1 MVRAGLVRIV
11 AVTSSA
17 AAPTVATVASAPP
30 RLEALTGMRI
40 IAAIVVFNYH
50 LASNIGAPAWV
61 QDVTLGGHDWMTM
74 FFMLSGLVLTWN
86 YDRLLGDRITRAGL
100 RTYAVARSA
109 RIYPLYL
116 LTLLLSAALSF
127 GNLHDIAA
135 TVKNGTFWLNVF
147 ALQTWSGDL
156 SVAYSYNSPSWSI
169 GVEFLLYAL
178 LPLLLFAF
186 RPIRRNLRAL
196 IIVAAVAVLVIVAL
210 TAVLIATGSADLAH
224 TDPWS
229 AHRILY
235 RTPVT
240 RIADFAVGIS
250 LAYILK
256 LVPSAGLE
264 RFGRIAQL
272 LGAVTVLIVMSV
284 PAITYSAWSYDA
296 VMMVPWAFLFLGL
309 VWAPRTALARFLATP
324 VMVLLGESSYAFY
337 LLHQFVVDISPRT
350 GTGVVGLWVTWAI
363 ALAVTGFL
371 AVGVHLLFEQP
382 VRGLLRR
389 WLDPHPPAR
398 TSGPELASPAAG

>member
-1 MVRAGLVRIV
+1 M
-11 AVTSSA
+11 TSSVSA
-17 AAPTVATVASAPP
+17 PASAGIAAPPP

-40 IAAIVVFNYH
+40 IAAIVVFNAH
-50 LASNIGAPAWV
+50 LTANIASPDWLK
-61 QDVTLGGHDWMTM
+61 DVTLGGHDWMTM

-100 RTYAVARSA
+100 RTYVVARSA

-116 LTLLLSAALSF
+116 LTLLLTAAASI
-127 GNLHDIAA
+127 GSLHAIAA
-135 TVKNGTFWLNVF
+135 TIKNGTFWLNVF

-156 SVAYSYNSPSWSI
+156 TVAYSYNSPSWSI

-196 IIVAAVAVLVIVAL
+196 IMVAAAAVLVIVVL
-210 TAVLIATGSADLAH
+210 TAVLTAVGAAALPH
-224 TDPWS
+224 TDPLS
-229 AHRILY
+229 AHRLLY

-240 RIADFAVGIS
+240 RVADFVVGIS

-264 RFGRIAQL
+264 RFGRWAQVV
-272 LGAVTVLIVMSV
+272 GGIVVLVVMSI
-284 PAITYSAWSYDA
+284 PAITFTAWSYDA
-296 VMMVPWAFLFLGL
+296 LMMVPWAFIFLGL
-309 VWAPRTALARFLATP
+309 VWAPRTVLARFLATP
-324 VMVLLGESSYAFY
+324 VTVLLGESSYAFY
-337 LLHQFVVDISPRT
+337 LLHQFIVAFSPRA
-350 GTGVVGLWVTWAI
+350 GTGVVGLWITWAI
-363 ALAVTGFL
+363 ALLLTGFL

-382 VRGLLRR
+382 VRGLLRK
-389 WLDPHPPAR
+389 WLDPHPPTR
-398 TSGPELASPAAG
+398 TSEPELPSPATV